1 MLCDED
7 CVTIVAELAEHA
19 ASRAAATCKA
29 VDVGVFEIQYLR
41 SMYSGSRCPNSK
53 QHPWLLG
60 WQGRQ
65 QAQACFLLSEQ
76 EQKEQFTTSCVY
88 VIDLSS
94 HGKPNPLLGWELTAH
109 ADL

>member
-41 SMYSGSRCPNSK
+41 SMYPGSRCPNSK
-53 QHPWLLG
+53 QHPWLLA
-60 WQGRQ
+60 RQ
-65 QAQACFLLSEQ
+65 AASTGLFLVVRTGAKGAVHNQVCL
-76 EQKEQFTTSCVY
+76 C
-88 VIDLSS
+88 D
-94 HGKPNPLLGWELTAH
+94 
-109 ADL
+109 